1 MSSAEQIPDGA
12 PPPPHAQE
20 STSTASNEPLQPSA
34 APQETVRRE
43 SDPAAPLTE
52 KPAPAPAKPAVHA
65 ATPPRPVRIAP
76 KRVAATPPVVRP
88 QPVAKPIIV
97 AARKPVAVSKPAAA
111 PPRNDIL
118 PQSTFSRLTA
128 GLTAVIVP
136 HFIAERLGL
145 IHVGGGQGL
154 WAIVETDT
162 LVFDALL
169 FVVLYYIFR
178 GLPRGAWRNP
188 SFWLVVMTTAGITV
202 LLTYTISNFG
212 TLFRHR
218 GMIFIGL
225 CLLLVVTTETH
236 AAPEPLQPDASG
248 GS

>member
-1 MSSAEQIPDGA
+1 VA
-12 PPPPHAQE
+12 
-20 STSTASNEPLQPSA
+20 
-34 APQETVRRE
+34 
-43 SDPAAPLTE
+43 
-52 KPAPAPAKPAVHA
+52 KPAPAPVVPAEQP
-65 ATPPRPVRIAP
+65 ATPPRVKTTP
-76 KRVAATPPVVRP
+76 KRVAATPPVPHRRP
-88 QPVAKPIIV
+88 VAIPVAKPVQNPVVV
-97 AARKPVAVSKPAAA
+97 AVRKPVPAPKPIVAL
-111 PPRNDIL
+111 PRNEVL
-118 PQSTFSRLTA
+118 PQSTFARLTA

-145 IHVGGGQGL
+145 IHIGGGQGL

-169 FVVLYYIFR
+169 IVVLYYLFR

-188 SFWLVVMTTAGITV
+188 SFWLVVLTTTGITV
-202 LLTYTISNFG
+202 LLAYTISNFG

-218 GMIFIGL
+218 AMIFIGL

-236 AAPEPLQPDASG
+236 AAPDPQPDASG